1 MPQTPGV
8 TEIDVPPEFGNTA
21 VVAFPETERPLRR
34 APTLSAAGPP
44 TSFAMPANLP
54 AKPARRRSA
63 RHMPKLMTPVGEPIK
78 LDLVTPLHVV
88 DADVVLLSGY
98 RVDDERPPDEDPGPL
113 GLPKEA
119 GPGGK
124 GGACTNALLQFL
136 YESTPDDTW
145 LSTIVGM
152 HRFCRTHGY
161 EQQPQLSVGNHRFN
175 FRRNFSALHP
185 RCRGNPRRAERRTKA
200 LLVGC
205 NYLGSDVEL
214 EGAWNDVDKMR
225 RYLVEEAGYHDHKDT
240 LRVLRDNGTDPAPT
254 RANLERA
261 LRWLVK
267 GARRGDSLFLH
278 FSGHTVVA
286 PAADDVDDDDEA
298 LVPSDFAESGVIQ
311 GDFLYRTCLRNLPEG
326 VSLVAVMDGCHGGAP
341 ADLGYRFRLSD
352 AQFAHEAE
360 RLAKKIP
367 LVSNPAMELL
377 HAAVHFLP
385 NTTKRALSLSLK
397 VTDLVCEGASEVLQR
412 VATSVPLRMFKMAY
426 LHSRKGTG
434 WKLAVQASDVRTT
447 KFVQ

>member
-1 MPQTPGV
+1 
-8 TEIDVPPEFGNTA
+8 
-21 VVAFPETERPLRR
+21 
-34 APTLSAAGPP
+34 
-44 TSFAMPANLP
+44 
-54 AKPARRRSA
+54 
-63 RHMPKLMTPVGEPIK
+63 MPKLMTPVGEPIK

-214 EGAWNDVDKMR
+214 EGAWNDVDKMPPLPR
-225 RYLVEEAGYHDHKDT
+225 RGGWLPRPQGYPQSAARQRHGP
-240 LRVLRDNGTDPAPT
+240 RSDPREPREGVAMA
-254 RANLERA
+254 RQGRQ
-261 LRWLVK
+261 
-267 GARRGDSLFLH
+267 ARRFPLSALFRAH
-278 FSGHTVVA
+278 RRRS
-286 PAADDVDDDDEA
+286 
-298 LVPSDFAESGVIQ
+298 
-311 GDFLYRTCLRNLPEG
+311 R
-326 VSLVAVMDGCHGGAP
+326 GG
-341 ADLGYRFRLSD
+341 
-352 AQFAHEAE
+352 
-360 RLAKKIP
+360 
-367 LVSNPAMELL
+367 
-377 HAAVHFLP
+377 
-385 NTTKRALSLSLK
+385 
-397 VTDLVCEGASEVLQR
+397 
-412 VATSVPLRMFKMAY
+412 
-426 LHSRKGTG
+426 
-434 WKLAVQASDVRTT
+434 
-447 KFVQ
+447 